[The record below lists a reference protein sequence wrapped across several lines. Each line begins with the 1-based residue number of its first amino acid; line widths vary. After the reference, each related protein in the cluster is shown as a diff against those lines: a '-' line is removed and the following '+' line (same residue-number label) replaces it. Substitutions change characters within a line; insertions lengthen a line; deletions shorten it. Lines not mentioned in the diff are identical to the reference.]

1 MLHCTL
7 GDMFMVAMPPQSI
20 ASKRMTHT
28 NVDHYLNSGV
38 LRILPDDGRS
48 DQDEDYARDLG
59 NPDWFRA
66 SDIMLSLIAL
76 VVFCPLLIFVAIAVK
91 LTSEGPA
98 VFRHR
103 RVGRN
108 GENFYCFKFR
118 TMVCDADKRLAT
130 LLRENPTARAEW
142 ERDHKLR
149 NDPRITPIGV
159 FLRKTSLDELP
170 QIFNVLFGTMS
181 WVGPRPI
188 VAGEIIRYGRHFDAY
203 CKVRPGIT
211 GLWQI
216 SGRNDTSYRRRV
228 AMDVHFVRTRTLWLY
243 GAIIYRTI
251 PAVLRQHGSY

>member
-1 MLHCTL
+1 
-7 GDMFMVAMPPQSI
+7 MVAMPAQSI
-20 ASKRMTHT
+20 ASARTPAVKVEDRLI
-28 NVDHYLNSGV
+28 NGQLLFQGDHDL
-38 LRILPDDGRS
+38 LDDDG
-48 DQDEDYARDLG
+48 DDESEFRGGL
-59 NPDWFRA
+59 DWFRA
-66 SDIMLSLIAL
+66 VDIALSMAAL
-76 VVFCPLLIFVAIAVK
+76 VVLAPLLLAVAIAVK

-98 VFRHR
+98 IFRHR
-103 RVGRN
+103 RIGRN
-108 GENFYCFKFR
+108 GQEFYCFKFR
-118 TMVCDADKRLAT
+118 TMVCDADKRLAA
-130 LLRENPTARAEW
+130 LLRENPVARAEW

-170 QIFNVLFGTMS
+170 QIFNVLLGTMS

-188 VAGEIIRYGRHFDAY
+188 VAGEIIRYGHRFNAY

-228 AMDVHFVRTRTLWLY
+228 AMDVLYVRTRTLRLY
-243 GAIIYRTI
+243 SRIILLTV

>member
-1 MLHCTL
+1 
-7 GDMFMVAMPPQSI
+7 MVAMPAQSI
-20 ASKRMTHT
+20 ASARTPAVKVEDRLI
-28 NVDHYLNSGV
+28 NGQLLFQSDHDPL
-38 LRILPDDGRS
+38 DDDNG
-48 DQDEDYARDLG
+48 DESEFRGGL
-59 NPDWFRA
+59 DWFRTV
-66 SDIMLSLIAL
+66 DIALSMAAL
-76 VVFCPLLIFVAIAVK
+76 VVLAPLLLAVAIAVK

-98 VFRHR
+98 IFRHR
-103 RVGRN
+103 RIGRN
-108 GENFYCFKFR
+108 GQEFYCFKFR
-118 TMVCDADKRLAT
+118 TMVCDADKRLAA
-130 LLRENPTARAEW
+130 LLRENPAARAEW

-170 QIFNVLFGTMS
+170 QIFNVLLGTMS

-188 VAGEIIRYGRHFDAY
+188 VAGEIIRYGRRFNAY

-228 AMDVHFVRTRTLWLY
+228 AMDVLYVRTRTLRLY
-243 GAIIYRTI
+243 SRIILLTV